1 MLARKPPMARAFTL
15 DFLKTEAAAGAA
27 LVAAAAAALLA
38 ANSPWSG
45 AYFAFLEQPITLQAG
60 AWRETHSL
68 YDWVKEGLMAVF
80 FFIVGLEIKYE
91 VRRGELSNPRKLALP
106 VLAAVGGMVVPA
118 LIYLAVN
125 QGGGRPGGWPI
136 PVATDIAFAV
146 AALAVFGRGLP
157 SSLRVFL
164 LTLAIVDDL
173 GAVALIAILFTESL
187 NWLALAGAA
196 LALGFMVLVSRYR
209 GASPLLYAIG
219 FIVVWA
225 FTLESGVSTSLAG
238 VAAAFTIP
246 LSGPRPGETGVL
258 EEYMES
264 LHPWVAFGVLPLFA
278 FTSAGFV
285 LSELSP
291 AAFAEPV
298 TLGIILGLFLG
309 KQIGVFG
316 MAWLAVRLNWAR
328 PPSGAGWAELYGV
341 SLLCGIGFTMS
352 LFIGALAFPGDP
364 PLQTEVRLGVIGG
377 SLLSL
382 LGAAAVLQAAAAS
395 RARRDQALA
404 PA

>member
-1 MLARKPPMARAFTL
+1 MARAFTL

-27 LVAAAAAALLA
+27 LAAAAVAAVVL

-45 AYFAFLEQPITLQAG
+45 AYFGFLEQPITLQAG

-91 VRRGELSNPRKLALP
+91 LLRGELSNPRKLALP
-106 VLAAVGGMVVPA
+106 VLAAAGGMAVPA
-118 LIYLAVN
+118 LVYLAMN
-125 QGGGRPGGWPI
+125 QGGGGRPGGWPI
-136 PVATDIAFAV
+136 PTATDIAFAV

-157 SSLRVFL
+157 ASLRVFL

-173 GAVALIAILFTESL
+173 GAVVLIALLFTEGL
-187 NWLALAGAA
+187 NWLALGGAV
-196 LALGFMVLVSRYR
+196 LALGFMVLVSRTR

-225 FTLESGVSTSLAG
+225 FVLESGVSTSLAG

-246 LSGPRPGETGVL
+246 LAAARPGDDGVL

-264 LHPWVAFGVLPLFA
+264 LHPYVAFGVLPLFA
-278 FTSAGFV
+278 FTSAGFL
-285 LSELSP
+285 LSDLSP
-291 AAFAEPV
+291 SAFLAPV
-298 TLGIILGLFLG
+298 PLGVILGLFVG

-328 PPSGAGWAELYGV
+328 PPSGATWAELYGV
-341 SLLCGIGFTMS
+341 ALLCGIGFTMS
-352 LFIGALAFPGDP
+352 LFIGALAFPADP
-364 PLQTEVRLGVIGG
+364 LLQAEVRLGVIGG

-382 LGAAAVLQAAAAS
+382 IGAAAVLRVAAAD
-395 RARRDQALA
+395 RARRGSQA
-404 PA
+404 PAPA